1 MDKSNSWGPER
12 VYDEVG
18 NVIETTPGYCL
29 VLCAAIS
36 WHFADENVKN
46 DRALAVAM
54 CAQSVCLLF
63 RA

>member
-29 VLCAAIS
+29 VLSAAIS
-36 WHFADENVKN
+36 WHFADENVKTTGP
-46 DRALAVAM
+46 
-54 CAQSVCLLF
+54 LLW
-63 RA
+63 